1 LNNHWCRLTLTVE
14 ISDEMIILIVDK
26 GINSLGNNPSQVLWS
41 TLAKEYNIDKNQV
54 AEKLPEF
61 IETLQKVFGASYS
74 FLDLLFLT
82 LLQRATGERLEGHIG
97 FLKCVTDLRNKV
109 TKTAQTTKNEPL
121 SIDALLSWEATT
133 QEGIR

>member
-1 LNNHWCRLTLTVE
+1 LTVE

-82 LLQRATGERLEGHIG
+82 LLQRATAERLERHTS
-97 FLKCVTDLRNKV
+97 FLTDLRNKA